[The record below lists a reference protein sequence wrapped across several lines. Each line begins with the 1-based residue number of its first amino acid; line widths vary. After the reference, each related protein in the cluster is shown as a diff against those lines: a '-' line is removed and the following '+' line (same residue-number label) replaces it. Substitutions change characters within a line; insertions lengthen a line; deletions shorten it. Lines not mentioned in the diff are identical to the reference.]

1 MMATLARHPPKA
13 GLASLAGRPVNYDSD
28 KLDLADPPAGWTV
41 DDRTQPLPSEPPGE
55 PVAGGPW
62 EIAARLIRGYEF
74 ADPSIVRARYD
85 PDGPLLGRDMLLELR
100 ALGLVSVY
108 VGVRVCEVW
117 NGDQD
122 RGGRRARVFGW
133 AYRTLEGHVE
143 QGEMGWQVWKW
154 LDTGEVEF
162 HARAVSRT
170 APISNPV
177 IWTGFHLLKRYERRL
192 YLNSTDRRMREL
204 TARALREE
212 SPADAIR
219 RASPELTA
227 RGGDQGEVHE
237 ALAGRLEE

>member
-1 MMATLARHPPKA
+1 MATLARHPPEA
-13 GLASLAGRPVNYDSD
+13 GLASLAGRAINYDPGT
-28 KLDLADPPAGWTV
+28 LDLADPPAGWTV
-41 DDRTQPLPSEPPGE
+41 DDRTQALPSEAPGE

-62 EIAARLIRGYEF
+62 EIAAQLIRGYEF
-74 ADPSIVRARYD
+74 ADPSVVRARYD
-85 PDGPLLGRDMLLELR
+85 PDAPLLGRNMLLELR

-108 VGVRVCEVW
+108 VGVRVSEVC
-117 NGDQD
+117 DD
-122 RGGRRARVFGW
+122 HRERDGRRARVFGW

-177 IWTGFHLLKRYERRL
+177 IWIGFHVLKRYERRL
-192 YLNSTDRRMREL
+192 YLGSTDRRMCEL
-204 TARALREE
+204 TARALRES

-227 RGGDQGEVHE
+227 RGGDQGEVHDT
-237 ALAGRLEE
+237 LADRFEE

>member
-1 MMATLARHPPKA
+1 M
-13 GLASLAGRPVNYDSD
+13 
-28 KLDLADPPAGWTV
+28 
-41 DDRTQPLPSEPPGE
+41 
-55 PVAGGPW
+55 
-62 EIAARLIRGYEF
+62 
-74 ADPSIVRARYD
+74 VRARYD
-85 PDGPLLGRDMLLELR
+85 PDAPLLGRDMLLELR

-117 NGDQD
+117 DGQEERD
-122 RGGRRARVFGW
+122 GRRARVFGW

-143 QGEMGWQVWKW
+143 QGQMGWQVWKW

-170 APISNPV
+170 APIANPV
-177 IWTGFHLLKRYERRL
+177 IWLGFHLLKRYERRL
-192 YLNSTDRRMREL
+192 YLGSTDRRMREL

-227 RGGDQGEVHE
+227 RRGEQGEVHDS
-237 ALAGRLEE
+237 LAERMEE